1 MSKLV
6 DLTSRAKYRP
16 DVVGLACGKVAATRA
31 QLGLSEAEFAVELS
45 RLLSWEPSADVVRS
59 WERAAAPPPGDVIA
73 ACAILAP
80 SAASGDASMD
90 DIAIAAAEVDAD
102 RLNLLAEPASV
113 AISSLWDEVARLA
126 RSSNRTPRD
135 CFNAARVIRS
145 QALGIAE
152 RTRRLSSLSDLYL
165 AAGAS
170 TALMASAAFDLNRW
184 DISDRLSQS
193 AISYAEITGNNS
205 LLTWTTGL
213 AALLANWRGEPDDA
227 LRFFR
232 QAAELSPPGIPKVRL
247 RYIAAR
253 SYALLGDVAA
263 VRQVVDDANRDYDD
277 STSNRDLLADEVGCE
292 FAFEAPRAA
301 ACVAA
306 AWLDVG
312 QGQQAADSAQWA
324 LAELTDLPLSRQPI
338 SQVTGACIDLATAHV
353 MRGELDA
360 ATEIISD
367 SVGAGSILWNASLAG
382 RLVRTHAALTSR
394 TVNAS
399 SAAQQLAETVGDLIR
414 YRSAGTEPAPPDLG

>member
-6 DLTSRAKYRP
+6 DLTSRTKYRP
-16 DVVGLACGKVAATRA
+16 DVIGLACGKVAATRA

-45 RLLSWEPSADVVRS
+45 RLLSWEPAVEVIRS
-59 WERAAAPPPGDVIA
+59 WQRAAAPPPGDVIA

-90 DIAIAAAEVDAD
+90 DIAVAVAEVEAD
-102 RLNLLAEPASV
+102 RLDLLAEPASV
-113 AISSLWDEVARLA
+113 AISSLWEEVARLA
-126 RSSNRTPRD
+126 RNPNRTPRD
-135 CFNAARVIRS
+135 CFNAARAVRS

-152 RTRRLSSLSDLYL
+152 RTRRPSSLSGLYL
-165 AAGAS
+165 AVGAS

-184 DISDRLSQS
+184 DISERLSQS
-193 AISYAEITGNNS
+193 AISYADIIGNNS
-205 LLTWTTGL
+205 LLAWTTGL

-227 LRFFR
+227 LRYFR
-232 QAAELSPPGIPKVRL
+232 QAVELSPPGIPKVRL

-277 STSNRDLLADEVGCE
+277 STSHRDLLANEVGGE
-292 FAFEAPRAA
+292 FAFETPRAA

-324 LAELTDLPLSRQPI
+324 LAELRACLRTGQP
-338 SQVTGACIDLATAHV
+338 Q
-353 MRGELDA
+353 GEDV
-360 ATEIISD
+360 S
-367 SVGAGSILWNASLAG
+367 GSSWAG
-382 RLVRTHAALTSR
+382 RGVSLM
-394 TVNAS
+394 
-399 SAAQQLAETVGDLIR
+399 
-414 YRSAGTEPAPPDLG
+414 